1 LLEKGLEARERILA
15 EALALFAAKG
25 YESVAVQDVCQA
37 AGLTKPTLYH
47 YFGSKLGLLE
57 AILEEVYLDLLG
69 RVEAAAHYAGDLPLT
84 LYKVAGTYFD
94 FARQRPQAYRLLL
107 SLWLAP
113 EESESLAAVRSWNQ
127 RQHQVLVD
135 MFAAASQD
143 HGNMKGRQA
152 RYALTFLGMLN
163 TLIGVSLNGL
173 LELSDNL
180 TFQCVHQ
187 FMHGIYS

>member
-1 LLEKGLEARERILA
+1 MVARQRILD

-47 YFGSKLGLLE
+47 HFGCKLGLLQ
-57 AILEEVYLDLLG
+57 AIVEEVYLDLLS
-69 RVEAAAHYAGDLPLT
+69 RVEAAAHYTGDLPLT
-84 LYKVAGTYFD
+84 LYKLAGAYFE
-94 FARQRPQAYRLLL
+94 FARQKPQAYRLLL

-113 EESESLAAVRSWNQ
+113 EKSESLAAVQSWNQ

-163 TLIGVSLNGL
+163 TLIGVSLNGFL
-173 LELSDNL
+173 DLSEELM
-180 TFQCVHQ
+180 FQSVHQ